1 MVKIETPT
9 EMIMEEINHI
19 ENMELRESPEK
30 ANKREIKRTNKIST
44 RAAVFA
50 YSLERKNV
58 KYSVDIK
65 EATPR
70 QIAMLKKEKR
80 NKIITY
86 GILKTFVFNI
96 FGAAHTAWRASQNFE
111 DANLGKQ
118 EKAIR
123 IFIRNEDTKQGMVY
137 AEFSTFEL
145 GKVKSDFKQK
155 LDALRKGRKIK

>member
-1 MVKIETPT
+1 MVKIETLT
-9 EMIMEEINHI
+9 EAILKEINHI
-19 ENMELRESPEK
+19 ESMDLRESPEK

-65 EATPR
+65 EATPK
-70 QIAMLKKEKR
+70 QIAMLKKEKN
-80 NKIITY
+80 NKLITY
-86 GILKTFVFNI
+86 GLLKTFVFGI
-96 FGAAHTAWRASQNFE
+96 LGIAHAAYRTSQHFE
-111 DANLGKQ
+111 GSSLGKH

-123 IFIRNEDTKQGMVY
+123 IIIKNEDTKQNMIY